1 MVMKLPGGPSNS
13 AGMGA
18 TPGTQ
23 QTAQKNAS
31 FGNLNPNMPSGPQI
45 QRQAASPYQQ
55 SLRPNAPMPMNRPGG
70 APMGGRQAPGRGPSP
85 RQMPGRADPR
95 VVSRTSMD
103 PGRGYNIM
111 AGMSPDEIM
120 QANSSMGLSN
130 MTAIPSL
137 VGANNMQLQP
147 NQLQNRMAMEGDGSN
162 PFTELQEYEYQGGGG
177 VPDLNAPVQGENTNP
192 TLDGSIEDNAA
203 QDAAYEH
210 WGNSNISQLSPSS
223 WDEFWAGAQGA
234 FNDPANVNVPM
245 TPDEIEAK
253 EAGMQSAVEGKY
265 RPEVES
271 NMQSIDQIIA
281 MDTPGLDPDKKQ
293 ESIDLIGEKYASQL
307 QAALSGLDRQMAMMG
322 TFNSGS
328 HSFAFNNTVSS
339 GLAAMADEI
348 NEINKMDLE
357 QVEKDY
363 EETIITLGNMNE
375 QFMKM
380 DAADADAKQAIT
392 DAASA
397 LSEDAGEL
405 AIAII
410 NNAVDNIP
418 DPQKSD
424 IINLAFKATGKM
436 LEDIANGV
444 DPDKALQT
452 YLNELN
458 SISGE
463 PIIE

>member
-1 MVMKLPGGPSNS
+1 
-13 AGMGA
+13 
-18 TPGTQ
+18 
-23 QTAQKNAS
+23 
-31 FGNLNPNMPSGPQI
+31 
-45 QRQAASPYQQ
+45 
-55 SLRPNAPMPMNRPGG
+55 
-70 APMGGRQAPGRGPSP
+70 
-85 RQMPGRADPR
+85 
-95 VVSRTSMD
+95 
-103 PGRGYNIM
+103 
-111 AGMSPDEIM
+111 
-120 QANSSMGLSN
+120 
-130 MTAIPSL
+130 
-137 VGANNMQLQP
+137 MQLQP

>member
-13 AGMGA
+13 VGMGA

-55 SLRPNAPMPMNRPGG
+55 SLRPNAPTPMNRPGG
-70 APMGGRQAPGRGPSP
+70 APMGGRQAPGRSPSPGPPGRGPSP

-137 VGANNMQLQP
+137 VGANNIQLQP
-147 NQLQNRMAMEGDGSN
+147 NQLQNMM
-162 PFTELQEYEYQGGGG
+162 PM
-177 VPDLNAPVQGENTNP
+177 
-192 TLDGSIEDNAA
+192 SIEDSTALNAEGDE
-203 QDAAYEH
+203 DADTEFAGY
-210 WGNSNISQLSPSS
+210 GVMSPGEY
-223 WDEFWAGAQGA
+223 WTGVGGA
-234 FNDPANVNVPM
+234 FDNPANVNLPM
-245 TPDEIEAK
+245 TPDEIAAN
-253 EAGMQSAVEGKY
+253 EAGLQSAVEGKY
-265 RPEVES
+265 RPEIES
-271 NMQSIDQIIA
+271 NMQTIDQVIA
-281 MDTPGLDPDKKQ
+281 MDTPGIDPEKKQ
-293 ESIDLIGEKYASQL
+293 EAIDLIGEKYASQL

-380 DAADADAKQAIT
+380 DAADADAKQAIA
-392 DAASA
+392 DAAAA

-405 AIAII
+405 AASIIAHAETMDNEQVKEGII
-410 NNAVDNIP
+410 SKTFEATADM
-418 DPQKSD
+418 
-424 IINLAFKATGKM
+424 LA
-436 LEDIANGV
+436 EIAAGA
-444 DPDKALQT
+444 DPDDALAA
-452 YLNELN
+452 YLDKL
-458 SISGE
+458 SALAPT
-463 PIIE
+463 PIPE